1 MDSICIPCCCLNYYV
16 SLLYINFLL
25 EPEIALA
32 NAEYIGYASP
42 NTTVINNP
50 DYCYF
55 ENEILYPK
63 KENMPITEYYRDLN
77 EDIRYYYENLW
88 IDVKLY

>member
-1 MDSICIPCCCLNYYV
+1 
-16 SLLYINFLL
+16 LYINFLL

-42 NTTVINNP
+42 NTDVINNP

-55 ENEILYPK
+55 GNEILYPDEEQIPK
-63 KENMPITEYYRDLN
+63 TEYYRNLDD
-77 EDIRYYYENLW
+77 EIRYYYENLW